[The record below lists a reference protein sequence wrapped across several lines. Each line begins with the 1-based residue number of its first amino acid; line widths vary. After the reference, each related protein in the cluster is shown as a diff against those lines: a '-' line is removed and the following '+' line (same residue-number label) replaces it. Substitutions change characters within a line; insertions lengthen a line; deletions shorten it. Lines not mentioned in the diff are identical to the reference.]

1 MILLIL
7 SPGIFGRFFYA
18 LRRKTEMDNAGK
30 LTAEKGSVMDQRTKN
45 RIRTRKLAFMAM
57 LAALASALM
66 LLDTPLPFFP
76 PSLQYDISELPIL
89 IGAFAFGPLSAIAI
103 ELVKN
108 LVHLTMTTTA
118 GVGELANFIAGVLFA
133 GTAGLVY
140 RFLRTRGGAIVAMI
154 VGTLALTIGMAIL
167 NYSILIDLFMK
178 VLYPEVVMSSKDKI
192 KLVLSAYVPFNLFKG
207 ITVSLLSFLVYKP
220 ISKLINRLA
229 GS

>member
-1 MILLIL
+1 
-7 SPGIFGRFFYA
+7 
-18 LRRKTEMDNAGK
+18 MDESANPTT
-30 LTAEKGSVMDQRTKN
+30 LQGSTMDQRTKN

-66 LLDTPLPFFP
+66 MLDTPLPFLP
-76 PSLQYDISELPIL
+76 PSLQYDISELPVL

-108 LVHLTMTTTA
+108 LIHLTITSTA

-140 RFLRTRGGAIVAMI
+140 RFMRTRGGAVLSMI
-154 VGTLALTIGMAIL
+154 IGTLALTIGMGIL
-167 NYSILIDLFMK
+167 NYFVLIDLFMK
-178 VLYPEVVMSSKDKI
+178 VLYPDVVMGDKDKI
-192 KLVLSAYVPFNLFKG
+192 KMVLSAYVPFNLFKG
-207 ITVSLLSFLVYKP
+207 FTVSLLTLLVYKP

-229 GS
+229 GA

>member
-1 MILLIL
+1 MQQEEWVMSEEGNL
-7 SPGIFGRFFYA
+7 SI
-18 LRRKTEMDNAGK
+18 
-30 LTAEKGSVMDQRTKN
+30 EKGTVIDQKTRN

-66 LLDTPLPFFP
+66 LLDTPLPLLP

-89 IGAFAFGPLSAIAI
+89 IGAFAFGPLSAITI

-108 LVHLTMTTTA
+108 LIHLTITSTA

-140 RFLRTRGGAIVAMI
+140 QFMRKRSGAILAMI
-154 VGTLALTIGMAIL
+154 VGTLALTIGMAAL
-167 NYSILIDLFMK
+167 NYFVFIDLFIKTLVAKGAMPDTGAMAAEDKMK
-178 VLYPEVVMSSKDKI
+178 MVLT
-192 KLVLSAYVPFNLFKG
+192 AYAPFNLFKG
-207 ITVSLLSFLVYKP
+207 ITVSLVTFFVYKP

-229 GS
+229 GE